1 MATCSIGRC
10 KITCPPGGCGCVYE
24 YDSDVCTC
32 ECFGEENPGSG
43 LNLSL
48 GALVDVCVSGL
59 PLGQFAA
66 HLDRIL
72 AREVLMPASRV
83 NEKVKLRLRRV
94 PLSAAIKELGLT
106 TRPKTK
112 RTKQARRP

>member
-1 MATCSIGRC
+1 MANCSAGKC
-10 KITCPPGGCGCVYE
+10 KISCPPGGCGCVYE
-24 YDSDVCTC
+24 YETDTCFC
-32 ECFGEENPGSG
+32 ECFGDENPVDGK
-43 LNLSL
+43 LSL
-48 GALVDVCVSGL
+48 NALVDVSISGL

-66 HLDRIL
+66 HLDRML

-94 PLSAAIKELGLT
+94 PVSAAIKHLGLT

-112 RTKQARRP
+112 RAK